1 MPVAKKSFE
10 KNKNSIQNAKSSKK
24 GIKKELESALSSS
37 QKTEKDMAEPMEK
50 PFKPGLQKDEKF
62 VKDDG
67 TIVRKSLFAYDTY
80 GEDEPKKDSSV
91 KESNK
96 KIIKVKGAVETQDKG
111 KKYALSSNPPQGEM
125 KKNK

>member
-1 MPVAKKSFE
+1 MPVAKKSLE
-10 KNKNSIQNAKSSKK
+10 KNKNSIQNAKTSKK
-24 GIKKELESALSSS
+24 DDKIDPA
-37 QKTEKDMAEPMEK
+37 MNK
-50 PFKPGLQKDEKF
+50 PFKPGLQKDEKY

-80 GEDEPKKDSSV
+80 GEDVEPEKDSSV

-111 KKYALSSNPPQGEM
+111 KKYALSSNPPQGEPN

>member
-10 KNKNSIQNAKSSKK
+10 KNKNSIQNAKKSKN
-24 GIKKELESALSSS
+24 GDEI
-37 QKTEKDMAEPMEK
+37 DMPMEK
-50 PFKPGLQKDEKF
+50 PFKSGLKKDEKY

-80 GEDEPKKDSSV
+80 GEDVEPKKDSSV

-96 KIIKVKGAVETQDKG
+96 KIIKVKGGVEIQDKG
-111 KKYALSSNPPQGEM
+111 KKYALSSMPPQSEM